1 MLAVKVLYREVQLKN
16 QETNNE
22 KQSIIY
28 RKELREEYGLSQKD
42 IANYLNI
49 KQNTYSQYEL
59 GILNYPIDALIKL
72 AKLYNVSLDYMVG
85 LTDEKTPYPRA

>member
-1 MLAVKVLYREVQLKN
+1 MLSWYWVITMRYEKLKFDRIRSLRIDNDYTQREVA
-16 QETNNE
+16 E
-22 KQSIIY
+22 
-28 RKELREEYGLSQKD
+28 
-42 IANYLNI
+42 YLNI